1 MTEGLIVSSYI
12 PLLAILC
19 PATASILI
27 LLSSKRPN
35 VRESWTII
43 AGILQFSLIAS
54 MIPTVLDKKV
64 IQCLLFPQTM
74 FEGIAFGFKVDAFGL
89 IFALTASFLWIL
101 VSFYSIG
108 YMRSLKE
115 HAQTRYYFCFAI
127 AIFGAIG
134 VAMSA
139 NLLSMFVFFEILTV
153 STYPLVIHEQSEE
166 AIRAGHKY
174 FAYLLTAG
182 VFLLFAIMM
191 TYYLTGTTDFTNGG
205 IKALAELGSA
215 YKLTLIIL
223 FFCFL
228 LGFMKAAWMPFHSWL
243 PTAMIA
249 PTPVSALLHAVAV
262 VKAGVFGIVRIVCY
276 IYGVDLMTSLKLG
289 IALACIAGFTMI
301 VANLFAIAQDN
312 LKRRLAYS
320 TINQLSYII
329 LGAALLTQDGIR
341 GAMMHIPF
349 HGFMKITLFLC
360 AGAIMVATGK
370 KNISE
375 MGGVGK
381 TMPITMLAFTITAF
395 GMCGIPPAVGL
406 TSKIYLCLGSMEAS
420 EIISPVMITFL
431 FVLLIASFL
440 DVVYFF
446 PIIHTAFFKKPEG
459 EAEEV
464 EVKEAPLFMLIPL
477 SITAIF
483 SVVFLLDYILGL
495 NIISMYIYELVRVAI
510 GNVNP
515 EWAMP

>member
-1 MTEGLIVSSYI
+1 MTDGSIVYSSI

-19 PATASILI
+19 PATAAILI

-35 VRESWTII
+35 VRETWTII
-43 AGILQFSLIAS
+43 AGVLQFSLIAS
-54 MIPTVLDKKV
+54 MIPTILNEEV
-64 IQCLLFPQTM
+64 IECTFFQAM
-74 FEGIAFGFKVDAFGL
+74 FKGIAFGFKVDAFGL

-134 VAMSA
+134 VALSA
-139 NLLSMFVFFEILTV
+139 NLLTMFIFFEILTV

-191 TYYLTGTTDFTNGG
+191 TYYLTGTTDFTGGG
-205 IKALAELGSA
+205 IKALAELGPA
-215 YKLTLIIL
+215 YKLTLVIL

-329 LGAALLTQDGIR
+329 LGAALLTQDGVR

-381 TMPITMLAFTITAF
+381 TMPVTMLAFTITAF
-395 GMCGIPPAVGL
+395 GMCGIPPAVGFI
-406 TSKIYLCLGSMEAS
+406 SKWYLCMGSYEAFLQ
-420 EIISPVMITFL
+420 ISPVMITFL
-431 FVLLIASFL
+431 FVLLIASLL

-446 PIIHTAFFKKPEG
+446 PIIHTAFFKTPEG
-459 EAEEV
+459 VVGEV

-495 NIISMYIYELVRVAI
+495 NIISMYIYKLVEVAI
-510 GNVNP
+510 KNVGLIP
-515 EWAMP
+515 

>member
-43 AGILQFSLIAS
+43 AGILQFSFIAS

-64 IQCLLFPQTM
+64 VQCLLFPQTM

-139 NLLSMFVFFEILTV
+139 NLLSMFIFFEILTV
-153 STYPLVIHEQSEE
+153 STYPLVIHDQSAD
-166 AIRAGHKY
+166 AISAGRKY

-182 VFLLFAIMM
+182 VFLLFAIIM
-191 TYYLTGTTDFTNGG
+191 TYYLTGTTDFTGGG
-205 IKALAELGSA
+205 IKALRTGFEAGNLAS
-215 YKLTLIIL
+215 LTLIIL

-276 IYGVDLMTSLKLG
+276 IYGVDLMTSLGLG
-289 IALACIAGFTMI
+289 LALACIAGFTMI

-329 LGAALLTQDGIR
+329 LGAALLTSNGIR
-341 GAMMHIPF
+341 GAMIHIPF

-360 AGAIMVATGK
+360 AGAIMVVTGK

-381 TMPITMLAFTITAF
+381 KMPVTMLAFTITAF
-395 GMCGIPPAVGL
+395 GMCGIPPACGFI
-406 TSKIYLCLGSMEAS
+406 SKWFLCLGTLQAH
-420 EIISPVMITFL
+420 EIVFL
-431 FVLLIASFL
+431 FVLLIASLL

-446 PIIHTAFFKKPEG
+446 PIIHTAFFKQPEG
-459 EAEEV
+459 EVKEI

-483 SVVFLLDYILGL
+483 SVLFLLDFILGL
-495 NIISMYIYELVRVAI
+495 NVISMYFYKLVEVALE
-510 GNVNP
+510 NVV
-515 EWAMP
+515 

>member
-43 AGILQFSLIAS
+43 AGILQFSLVAS

-64 IQCLLFPQTM
+64 IECLLFPQTM
-74 FEGIAFGFKVDAFGL
+74 LEGIAFGFKVDAFGI

-139 NLLSMFVFFEILTV
+139 NLLSMFIFFEILTV
-153 STYPLVIHEQSEE
+153 STYPLVIHDQTPE
-166 AIRAGHKY
+166 ALSAGRKY

-191 TYYLTGTTDFTNGG
+191 TYYLTGTTDFTGGG
-205 IKALAELGSA
+205 IKALRTGFEAGDLAS
-215 YKLTLIIL
+215 LTLIIL

-276 IYGVDLMTSLKLG
+276 IYGVDLMTSLGLG

-329 LGAALLTQDGIR
+329 LGAALLTSDGIR
-341 GAMMHIPF
+341 GAMIHIPF

-360 AGAIMVATGK
+360 AGAIMVVTGK

-381 TMPITMLAFTITAF
+381 TMPVTMLAFTITAF
-395 GMCGIPPAVGL
+395 GMCGIPPACGFI
-406 TSKIYLCLGSMEAS
+406 SKWFLCLGTLQAH
-420 EIISPVMITFL
+420 EIIFL
-431 FVLLIASFL
+431 FVLLIASLL

-446 PIIHTAFFKKPEG
+446 PIIHTAFFKQPEG
-459 EAEEV
+459 EVKEM

-483 SVVFLLDYILGL
+483 SVLFLLDFILGL
-495 NIISMYIYELVRVAI
+495 NIISMYFYKLVEVAL
-510 GNVNP
+510 GNVI
-515 EWAMP
+515 

>member
-1 MTEGLIVSSYI
+1 MTEGAIVSSFI
-12 PLLAILC
+12 PLFAILC

-27 LLSSKRPN
+27 LLSRKRPN

-54 MIPTVLDKKV
+54 MIPTILNEEV
-64 IQCLLFPQTM
+64 IKCIFFQTM
-74 FEGIAFGFKVDAFGL
+74 FKGIAFGFKVDAFGL

-108 YMRSLKE
+108 YMRSLRE

-139 NLLSMFVFFEILTV
+139 NLLTMFIFFEILTV
-153 STYPLVIHEQSEE
+153 STYPLVIHEQSKE
-166 AIRAGHKY
+166 AISAGHKY

-191 TYYLTGTTDFTNGG
+191 TYYLTGTTDFTGGG
-205 IKALAELGSA
+205 IKALSELSSA
-215 YKLTLIIL
+215 YKLTLVIL

-276 IYGVDLMTSLKLG
+276 IYGVDLMTSLGLG
-289 IALACIAGFTMI
+289 LALACIAGFTMI

-329 LGAALLTQDGIR
+329 LGAALLSPKGIE
-341 GAMMHIPF
+341 GAMIHIPF

-360 AGAIMVATGK
+360 AGAIMVVTGK

-375 MGGVGK
+375 MAGVGK
-381 TMPITMLAFTITAF
+381 QMPVTMLAFTITAF
-395 GMCGIPPAVGL
+395 GMCGIPPACGFI
-406 TSKIYLCLGSMEAS
+406 SKWFLCLGTLQAE
-420 EIISPVMITFL
+420 EIIFL
-431 FVLLIASFL
+431 FVLLIASLL

-446 PIIHTAFFKKPEG
+446 PIIHIAFFKRPEG
-459 EAEEV
+459 GVEEV

-477 SITAIF
+477 SLTAIF
-483 SVVFLLDYILGL
+483 SVIFFLDFILRL
-495 NIISMYIYELVRVAI
+495 NIISMYFYKIVEIAV
-510 GNVNP
+510 GNVIP
-515 EWAMP
+515 IP